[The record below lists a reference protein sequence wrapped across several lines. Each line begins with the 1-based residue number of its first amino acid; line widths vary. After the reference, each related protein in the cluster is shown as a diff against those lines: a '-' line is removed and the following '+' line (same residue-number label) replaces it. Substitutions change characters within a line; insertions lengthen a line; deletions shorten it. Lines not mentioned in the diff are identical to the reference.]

1 MQVDISP
8 GFSLLKRKRTWL
20 GFESLH
26 NWDKIQTNKQTNKQL
41 TFDVDLAR
49 GRETDGVVHVTI
61 VNSIRRWRPVDSQNT
76 LQAHVDNVLAQRSV
90 VPHPRKIDQFRIG
103 LGFAHQPRLAFHFA
117 QSDRTLGFD

>member
-1 MQVDISP
+1 MA
-8 GFSLLKRKRTWL
+8 WL
-20 GFESLH
+20 RIVTQLGQ
-26 NWDKIQTNKQTNKQL
+26 NTNKQTNKQL